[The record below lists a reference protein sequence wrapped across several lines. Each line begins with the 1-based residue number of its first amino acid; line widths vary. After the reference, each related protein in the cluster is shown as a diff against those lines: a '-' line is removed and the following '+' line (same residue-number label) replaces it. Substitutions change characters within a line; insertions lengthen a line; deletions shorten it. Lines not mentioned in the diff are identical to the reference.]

1 MTGEELNAK
10 FDEFVDKAL
19 DWYETEMNKPNA

>member
-10 FDEFVDKAL
+10 FDEFIDKAL
-19 DWYETEMNKPNA
+19 NLYEAEINKPNA